1 MSTVVVQNIERA
13 SAATIAGLAEAGV
26 ATTHEAQGRIGCLAS
41 YLRPIWPGA
50 RIAGSAVTISAAPGD
65 NWKPGRKT
73 DLRWRR
79 WVSVGV
85 QLLGQLG
92 AEDVTDA
99 HGGPSHVLVLP
110 NPEDPPSKGDQLSV
124 GFTIPL
130 DVACEL
136 RCPPGGVV
144 RG

>member
-1 MSTVVVQNIERA
+1 MLVV
-13 SAATIAGLAEAGV
+13 TGV
-26 ATTHEAQGRIGCLAS
+26 GDPWVRGRPTDRQQDALG
-41 YLRPIWPGA
+41 R
-50 RIAGSAVTISAAPGD
+50 AAPGD

-110 NPEDPPSKGDQLSV
+110 NPEDPPSKGDQMSV